1 MVGDGCSGGLAVL
14 SAPTA
19 RPRPTPSEKHFGT
32 LAALMRYSLT
42 EDEFTVLAAAYPV
55 VPVALE
61 VLGDRDTPVSVF
73 EKLVGDHDGF
83 LLESVERG
91 ERWARWSFVGWEPV
105 FTLTAAGGLAA
116 VAGGTVELPEGDPLA
131 VLSDV
136 IGRYATPPVDVLGLG
151 SAPPPLHGGAVGY
164 LSYDMVR
171 YIERLPDRPEDDRGL
186 PEMVWQ
192 FTGALAALD
201 ALRDTVLLIRN
212 VFVEDDPAA
221 QYRRAVASLE
231 ADAERLATGAGA
243 THPAQLIL
251 EAAAAG
257 EANIERADFEAAVA
271 RAIDYIESGD
281 AFQIVPSVRFSVG
294 FDGDAFA
301 VYRALRLI
309 NPSPF
314 MYFFR
319 HGSLAIAGSSPELM
333 TRVRDGVVYSRPIAG
348 TRPRGETPDAD
359 AALEAELLA
368 DEKEL
373 AEHVMLVDLARNDVG
388 RVCEFGTVGV
398 DELMVVERYSHVMHI
413 VSGVS
418 GRLRAGL
425 GPVDVLRATF
435 PHGTVTGAPKVR
447 AMEIIDELEPTARG
461 PYAGAIGYIDF
472 SGNVDTAI
480 GLRTMIADGTMA
492 WVQAGAG
499 VVADSVPGAE
509 YEECVAK
516 AAAVLTA
523 IAAASRL

>member
-1 MVGDGCSGGLAVL
+1 MRFSL
-14 SAPTA
+14 S
-19 RPRPTPSEKHFGT
+19 
-32 LAALMRYSLT
+32 
-42 EDEFTVLAAAYPV
+42 EDEFVALATEYPV

-73 EKLVGDHDGF
+73 EKLVGEGDGF
-83 LLESVERG
+83 LLESVEKG
-91 ERWARWSFVGWEPV
+91 ERWARWSFAGWEPV
-105 FTLTAAGGLAA
+105 FTLTASDGIVA
-116 VAGGTVELPEGDPLA
+116 VSGTSIDVPEGDPLSA
-131 VLSDV
+131 LAEV
-136 IGRYATPPVDVLGLG
+136 IGRFATPPVDVLGLG
-151 SAPPPLHGGAVGY
+151 PSPPPLHGGAVGY
-164 LSYDMVR
+164 LAYDMVR
-171 YIERLPDRPEDDRGL
+171 YIEHLPGGPKDDRGL

-192 FTGALAALD
+192 FTGAMAALD
-201 ALRDTVLLIRN
+201 SLRDTVMLIRN
-212 VFVEDDPAA
+212 VFVGADPAA
-221 QYRRAVASLE
+221 QYRSAIESLA
-231 ADAERLATGAGA
+231 ADAERLASITGGA
-243 THPAQLIL
+243 SSAQLTL
-251 EAAAAG
+251 PPAAPG
-257 EANIERADFEAAVA
+257 EANMEREDFEAAVA
-271 RAIDYIESGD
+271 KAIDFINAGD
-281 AFQIVPSVRFSVG
+281 AFQVVPSVRFAVD

-319 HGSLAIAGSSPELM
+319 HGSIAIAGSSPELM
-333 TRVRDGVVYSRPIAG
+333 TRVRDGIVYSRPIAG
-348 TRPRGETPDAD
+348 TRPRGRTPEEDGE
-359 AALEAELLA
+359 LEAELLA

-388 RVCEFGTVGV
+388 RVCEFGTVSV
-398 DELMVVERYSHVMHI
+398 DELMVIERYSHVMHI

-418 GRLRAGL
+418 GRLRGGL

-447 AMEIIDELEPTARG
+447 AMEIIDDLEPTARG

-480 GLRTMIADGTMA
+480 GLRTMIADGGRA

-499 VVADSVPGAE
+499 VVADSVPATE

-516 AAAVLTA
+516 AAAVLAA
-523 IAAASRL
+523 IAAASDL